1 MKNKRVVLR
10 ADGNSLIG
18 FGHIYRLLALADIL
32 KNHYY
37 LVFACHATSSF
48 IEQEI
53 KKSCNELVILKVEL
67 PFKTPDEISTADE
80 IDFDLGDV
88 LAGNEIVVLD
98 GYYFGLKYQ
107 QAIKQ
112 KNCKL
117 VCIDDLATNY
127 FVADAI
133 INHAPGIDKEIYK
146 TEPQTKVYSGL
157 DYSILREPFF
167 SNLNINANKK
177 NDAFISLGG
186 SDYFEIT
193 LKLVLAL
200 NSLNILETLHIMCSS
215 SFPKKMMVELEEM
228 SSKNKSIKLY
238 NNLSATQIVNLMD
251 ECKHAFVSAS
261 TVLLESYARGLIC
274 FAGYYTN
281 NQMFIYNGFVKENK
295 AIGLGNFKDFNYD
308 VIEKIFAISNDARI
322 LRKPMNSNTNIQD
335 VFSTL

>member
-1 MKNKRVVLR
+1 MSSNQRVVLR

-37 LVFACHATSSF
+37 LIFACHATSSF

-53 KKSCNELVILKVEL
+53 KKSCNELVILNGEL
-67 PFKTPDEISTADE
+67 PFKTPDEISKADE
-80 IDFDLGDV
+80 IDFDLGDI
-88 LAGNEIVVLD
+88 LTGNEIVVLD

-112 KNCKL
+112 QNCKL

-133 INHAPGIDKEIYK
+133 INHAPGIDKAVYK
-146 TEPQTKVYSGL
+146 TEPQTKVYTGL
-157 DYSILREPFF
+157 DYAILREPFF
-167 SNLNINANKK
+167 GNINANKK

-200 NSLNILETLHIMCSS
+200 NSLNYLETLHIMCSS
-215 SFPKKMMVELEEM
+215 SFPKKMMIELEEI
-228 SSKNKSIKLY
+228 SSKNNNIKLY

-251 ECKHAFVSAS
+251 ECKYALVSAS
-261 TVLLESYARGLIC
+261 TVLLESYTRGLIC
-274 FAGYYTN
+274 FTGYYTN
-281 NQMFIYNGFVKENK
+281 NQMFIYNGFVKDNK
-295 AIGLGNFKDFNYD
+295 AVGLGNFRNINDD
-308 VIEKIFAISNDARI
+308 VIEKSFATSNDAKI
-322 LRKPMNSNTNIQD
+322 LKKPMNSNTNIQD

>member
-1 MKNKRVVLR
+1 MNNKKIILR
-10 ADGNSLIG
+10 ADGNNLIG

-53 KKSCNELVILKVEL
+53 KKNCNELIILDGEL
-67 PFKTPDEISTADE
+67 PFKTPDEISTSDE
-80 IDFDLGDV
+80 IDFDLGDI
-88 LAGNEIVVLD
+88 LTGNEIVVLD

-112 KNCKL
+112 QNCKL

-157 DYSILREPFF
+157 DYAILREPFF
-167 SNLNINANKK
+167 SNLNTNANKK

-200 NSLNILETLHIMCSS
+200 NSLKFLETLHIMCSS
-215 SFPKKMMVELEEM
+215 SFPKKMMTELEEM
-228 SSKNKSIKLY
+228 SSKRSNIKLY

-251 ECKHAFVSAS
+251 ECKYAFVSAS

-295 AIGLGNFKDFNYD
+295 AIGLGNFNDFNKNNL
-308 VIEKIFAISNDARI
+308 ESNLSLSNSLLSLKKSI
-322 LRKPMNSNTNIQD
+322 NSNTNILNI
-335 VFSTL
+335 FSTL

>member
-53 KKSCNELVILKVEL
+53 KKSCNELVILDGEL

-157 DYSILREPFF
+157 DYAILREPFF

-295 AIGLGNFKDFNYD
+295 AVGLGDFRN
-308 VIEKIFAISNDARI
+308 INASIIKNASELSQSIQITS
-322 LRKPMNSNTNIQD
+322 LNSSKNLVQLFQHLN
-335 VFSTL
+335 